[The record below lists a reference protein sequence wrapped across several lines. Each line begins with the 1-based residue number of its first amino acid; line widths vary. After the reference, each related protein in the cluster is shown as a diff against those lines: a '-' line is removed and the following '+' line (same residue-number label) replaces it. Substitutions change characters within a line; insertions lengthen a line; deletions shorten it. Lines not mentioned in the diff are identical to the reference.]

1 MSAFPVAEGVYG
13 ALHLLQW
20 QRCTYTVYVYMHLV
34 HVAVYMYVLREQG
47 LCPVSE
53 SEFSLEPGEPNV
65 HLFHGPWLS

>member
-1 MSAFPVAEGVYG
+1 MSAVPVAEGVYG
-13 ALHLLQW
+13 ALHL
-20 QRCTYTVYVYMHLV
+20 CNANGVHVYVYMHLV
-34 HVAVYMYVLREQG
+34 YVTVYGYVLRERG